1 MNRPF
6 LLVPHAVH
14 VCLNSIQS
22 AGSLLTFAETYGEQW
37 KTRVLFVFTIDRG
50 LKCLTCISWFT
61 LKFGMK
67 LRLTPEKQC
76 SL

>member
-6 LLVPHAVH
+6 LIVPHAVH
-14 VCLNSIQS
+14 VCLIQS
-22 AGSLLTFAETYGEQW
+22 AGSLLTFAETYWEQW
-37 KTRVLFVFTIDRG
+37 NTRVLFVFTIDRG

-67 LRLTPEKQC
+67 PRLTPDKQC